1 MDINNGIA
9 HLKTSDPLLEKVIDE
24 YPVPT
29 LKTAK
34 DLFESLI
41 KYIVYQQLSTSSAK
55 AIYGRLE
62 KYFSSSMSKLFF
74 RLNCKTSPC
83 AKDFE
88 ALDKFCKTFKS

>member
-41 KYIVYQQLSTSSAK
+41 KYIVYQQLSTSSAA

-62 KYFSSSMSKLFF
+62 KYFSSSKMTP
-74 RLNCKTSPC
+74 R
-83 AKDFE
+83 
-88 ALDKFCKTFKS
+88 